1 MPQRGLDS
9 TFEDDFDQTLQE
21 QEADEENKQ
30 LALIAN
36 LQIRNKNNFR
46 IEPLDDYDEYSL
58 KDGDFAELLS
68 KGP

>member
-1 MPQRGLDS
+1 M
-9 TFEDDFDQTLQE
+9 EE

-36 LQIRNKNNFR
+36 LSIRNKNNFR

-58 KDGDFAELLS
+58 RDGDFVELLS